1 MDAFA
6 FGCEFPFTVMAI
18 KLAHEHGCFYG
29 IIFTQVI
36 ANEFIAIAVIHKSD
50 KGVLDKAKILFP
62 GLCLVNGDADGY
74 SLNGF
79 RNFVEDDLNVFVI
92 SIAFTGEIVG
102 VMVDLSA

>member
-1 MDAFA
+1 MTI
-6 FGCEFPFTVMAI
+6 EFT
-18 KLAHEHGCFYG
+18 HEHGCFYR
-29 IIFTQVI
+29 IIFTQII

-79 RNFVEDDLNVFVI
+79 RNFVEDDLNLFVI
-92 SIAFTGEIVG
+92 SIAFTGEIVTL
-102 VMVDLSA
+102 MDD